1 MLTILDKIVGQRFLQ
16 ETMGAIITNDIF
28 VFSIFPARKMVDM
41 VRTTNEETRITLYKK
56 RK

>member
-16 ETMGAIITNDIF
+16 ETMGAIIKNDIF
-28 VFSIFPARKMVDM
+28 VFSIFPARKMVDT
-41 VRTTNEETRITLYKK
+41 VRTTNEEIRITLYKK